1 MSRCLGEMVVLK
13 YEATSQNRT
22 EACYHIKFEGL
33 QCCKSAQLQLVDIS
47 GSGTLRTSQQIWR
60 RVWKKC
66 SIAML
71 VKQSLWRLGLRRP
84 EGKGCGGSS
93 WPCKPEMDFQSS
105 LRDGFFNY
113 TYTYIYVHIY
123 IYIWYAYFRIAVVGE
138 IVKALAL
145 DEDSHHGIFLW
156 TRKCQAWLDSCSLS
170 DCQSL
175 SRHRL
180 MGVVLIICLFEM
192 ATATSLARESYVSL
206 VHIFRLP
213 IHSIALKAHIMGL
226 IQGSDCILPQRIDVG
241 KHFIMTGGPEVALL
255 ASRNL
260 ETLAATNDAGKT
272 WGWNLGHWEEE
283 KVEKRCLK
291 HPYALFRACH
301 AEAIRE
307 PYEDMISRVSSF
319 GRYLSLGL
327 DGIELIAYSNSIG
340 KNEKDG
346 NHDVRAFDEEAF
358 AENPRFDLKQLPV
371 VEKLFENPKFLK
383 FAKSVCPKE
392 KQILDWRDTGFGTIC
407 VVGLMVGQD
416 LDVDV
421 RQGTVHHNCGTLRCT
436 RILSSST
443 SSFPCPDKL

>member
-1 MSRCLGEMVVLK
+1 MKQQAKTELRHVI
-13 YEATSQNRT
+13 TSN
-22 EACYHIKFEGL
+22 L
-33 QCCKSAQLQLVDIS
+33 
-47 GSGTLRTSQQIWR
+47 
-60 RVWKKC
+60 
-66 SIAML
+66 
-71 VKQSLWRLGLRRP
+71 
-84 EGKGCGGSS
+84 KGCKLQVCSVAASCWHLRIGYPTNIAADLKTGVKKVQHRHVGEAKPMEARIALKVKLVVETVDLASLKWISS
-93 WPCKPEMDFQSS
+93 HHWATVFS
-105 LRDGFFNY
+105 
-113 TYTYIYVHIY
+113 TIHIHIY
-123 IYIWYAYFRIAVVGE
+123 IIIYTYIWYAYFRIAVVGE
-138 IVKALAL
+138 MVKSLAL

-156 TRKCQAWLDSCSLS
+156 TRKCQAWLDSCSSS

-226 IQGSDCILPQRIDVG
+226 IQGSDCIFPQRIDVG